1 MVKRFFFFF
10 ESYMLL
16 LTIILYLFEKICG
29 TIFLCLFYIRD
40 LIKIREEFL
49 FVEIF
54 DGKDILF
61 DISNIA

>member
-1 MVKRFFFFF
+1 
-10 ESYMLL
+10 MLL